1 MHSRSPSRTNPRA
14 PRGALEFTPTTTS
27 VKVAPTLRRRRS
39 AALLRPRGC
48 MRLVVRFGVGHGSW
62 SCTDRAR
69 RRDRHFGPL
78 RGGVQKFC
86 PHFWTFEE
94 SRGGTRPACYR
105 RANRASDAQGAASR
119 VPAHPRSRTRRAG
132 PFHVTWFTWG
142 GCPLARRVLR
152 LRRSIR
158 ASELGPGLLPGTGEH
173 PRHAQQAWSLRRVNV
188 SPTDFRAIVGL
199 YCGN

>member
-14 PRGALEFTPTTTS
+14 PRGALDFTPTTTS

-105 RANRASDAQGAASR
+105 RANRTSDAQGAASR
-119 VPAHPRSRTRRAG
+119 VPAHPRSRTRRAE
-132 PFHVTWFTWG
+132 PFHVTWFTLG
-142 GCPLARRVLR
+142 GCQYPFWYCGLTVSPLFGLATLARLECPNR
-152 LRRSIR
+152 I
-158 ASELGPGLLPGTGEH
+158 
-173 PRHAQQAWSLRRVNV
+173 V
-188 SPTDFRAIVGL
+188 SYRGSR
-199 YCGN
+199 

>member
-14 PRGALEFTPTTTS
+14 PRGAFEFTPTTTS

-119 VPAHPRSRTRRAG
+119 VPAPQWSRTRVRNLFMCNLVYLGRTPTLPTRSAPPTRDPGVGTRTGTAARDWGAPSTRATG
-132 PFHVTWFTWG
+132 LESATSECEPN
-142 GCPLARRVLR
+142 R
-152 LRRSIR
+152 LYTHI
-158 ASELGPGLLPGTGEH
+158 GLL
-173 PRHAQQAWSLRRVNV
+173 
-188 SPTDFRAIVGL
+188 F
-199 YCGN
+199 